1 MFTKSIRSGLALL
14 GATAA
19 ITLGAST
26 ANALSLLA
34 PPNVDPP
41 CYSHYN
47 PSSDTFE
54 WTCGLGA

>member
-1 MFTKSIRSGLALL
+1 MFTKSIHTGLALL

-19 ITLGAST
+19 IALGAST
-26 ANALSLLA
+26 ANAA
-34 PPNVDPP
+34 PPDVDPP
-41 CYSHYN
+41 CFSHYN